1 MGTLHATVEAVVRR
15 ILVVDVLQ
23 IRLAIRAWPQRYG
36 LGVAIVPETDD
47 LACLRMVPSP
57 RATRSLHKS
66 FRPVTPLSV
75 IDECLRESGPHRK
88 YAATLAS
95 VANACPNSTSKR
107 QRQTGRRRKLFRVE
121 LPGTS
126 PGISSSSPASRR
138 RGSPG
143 LAPSQ
148 E

>member
-1 MGTLHATVEAVVRR
+1 MGTHHATVEAVVRR
-15 ILVVDVLQ
+15 ILVVDDLHT
-23 IRLAIRAWPQRYG
+23 RLAIRAWLQRYG
-36 LGVAIVPETDD
+36 LRAAIVPETDN
-47 LACLRMVPSP
+47 LACLKMVPSSG
-57 RATRSLHKS
+57 ATRCLHKP
-66 FRPVTPLSV
+66 FRPVTALSG

-95 VANACPNSTSKR
+95 VANACPNSKSKR
-107 QRQTGRRRKLFRVE
+107 HRQTGRSRKLFRVE

-126 PGISSSSPASRR
+126 RGISPASRR
-138 RGSPG
+138 RGSPD